1 MEKRIE
7 KIYDN
12 NVFRAILIAILAMFL
27 VGFDGMVIN
36 HIILI
41 IREIIDIVYFDATAQ
56 DLSYHITMIVL
67 GVVGSTAVSIGLPVA
82 FYDSWMQKKWFP
94 NMWEDEEES
103 D

>member
-56 DLSYHITMIVL
+56 DLSYHIMMIVL

-103 D
+103 